1 MIKSIKTILSQDKE
15 KFVVPK
21 KVQDLIPIKCIWPD
35 GIFKVGNKFSKTYK
49 FSDINYMVASRED
62 KESMFLTYSE
72 LLNSLDSGATTKITI
87 NNHRLNKADFEDS
100 ILMPM
105 KRDGLDGYRME
116 YNNML
121 LDKATGANGITQEKY
136 VTISVS
142 KKDIEEARAYFAR
155 VGADLTTHFTGL
167 GSKCVALNAV
177 QRLRILH
184 DFYRPGD
191 ETAFEM
197 NINKK
202 ARMGHD
208 FRDYICPDS
217 VERSADHIKLGEKFA
232 RVLFLKDYASYIK
245 DSMLS
250 ELTELNRNLMLS
262 IDVIPIPT
270 DEAVR
275 EVENRLLGVETNIT
289 NWQRKQNQNNNF
301 SAVVPYDMELQ
312 RKESKEFL
320 DDLTTRDQRMMFAV
334 VTMVITA
341 DTKEQLDLDTETIL
355 STARKHM
362 CQMATLKF
370 QQTDGLNTVLPIGVR
385 KINTFRTLTTESLA
399 VLMPFKVQEIMDQ
412 GGIYFGE
419 NAISHNLI
427 MCNKANLLNQSAFLL
442 GVPGSG
448 KSFSAKELITF
459 LMLNTDDDIL
469 ICDPEGEYAPLVEA
483 MGNLGSVIR
492 VSAGGRDRLNAM
504 YMVDGYGENNP
515 IVVKSEFIMSLIEQ
529 IDKKGVGPQH
539 KSIIDRCIT
548 NVYRNAAE
556 DGTVPTLCT
565 LRDMLLE
572 QPEPEA
578 KQIALSLELYTTGSL
593 DIFGKQSNWKKGKRT
608 HVFIDEFHVVFE
620 NEFSAQFFNSAWRQ
634 FRKRNAYPTAITQ
647 NVEYLLDSVQASTML
662 SNSEFVIMLNQAAS
676 DREKLARLL
685 NISNEQMSYI
695 TNADAGCGLIKYG
708 SALVPFINQFPH
720 DTKLY
725 QLMTT
730 RPGEGE
736 FMKIKKI
743 IGIAAIVVLC
753 GIAVFSGV
761 VFHHQYQD
769 QKNSAQQFEDL
780 SNMIADVDKSELD
793 KEPVP
798 EPGEDEPVSETLSEE
813 ELAAREAELAMEKYR
828 ALFNQNSDFVGWIS
842 IDGTNINYPVMWTPN
857 NPNYYLKHSFEK
869 EYSDY
874 GVPYIDEDC
883 VMGESNNYVIYGH
896 HMKNETMFHD
906 LCNYAS
912 KDFYDE
918 HPIIKFDTLFGFG
931 EYQIVAVFRFDTNN
945 DTFRYNQFTDM
956 DEEHFKNFMNSVHL
970 RQLYDTGVDA
980 EYGDHLITLSTCEYT
995 YTNGRFVVVAKKV

>member
-1 MIKSIKTILSQDKE
+1 
-15 KFVVPK
+15 
-21 KVQDLIPIKCIWPD
+21 
-35 GIFKVGNKFSKTYK
+35 
-49 FSDINYMVASRED
+49 
-62 KESMFLTYSE
+62 
-72 LLNSLDSGATTKITI
+72 
-87 NNHRLNKADFEDS
+87 
-100 ILMPM
+100 
-105 KRDGLDGYRME
+105 
-116 YNNML
+116 
-121 LDKATGANGITQEKY
+121 
-136 VTISVS
+136 
-142 KKDIEEARAYFAR
+142 
-155 VGADLTTHFTGL
+155 
-167 GSKCVALNAV
+167 
-177 QRLRILH
+177 
-184 DFYRPGD
+184 
-191 ETAFEM
+191 
-197 NINKK
+197 
-202 ARMGHD
+202 MGHD

-448 KSFSAKELITF
+448 
-459 LMLNTDDDIL
+459 M
-469 ICDPEGEYAPLVEA
+469 V
-483 MGNLGSVIR
+483 NLGSVIR

-593 DIFGKQSNWKKGKRT
+593 DIFGKQSNVDLDKR
-608 HVFIDEFHVVFE
+608 IVVFDIHGLG
-620 NEFSAQFFNSAWRQ
+620 SQL
-634 FRKRNAYPTAITQ
+634 KPTGLLVITCMA
-647 NVEYLLDSVQASTML
+647 SV
-662 SNSEFVIMLNQAAS
+662 
-676 DREKLARLL
+676 
-685 NISNEQMSYI
+685 
-695 TNADAGCGLIKYG
+695 
-708 SALVPFINQFPH
+708 P
-720 DTKLY
+720 
-725 QLMTT
+725 
-730 RPGEGE
+730 
-736 FMKIKKI
+736 
-743 IGIAAIVVLC
+743 
-753 GIAVFSGV
+753 
-761 VFHHQYQD
+761 
-769 QKNSAQQFEDL
+769 
-780 SNMIADVDKSELD
+780 
-793 KEPVP
+793 
-798 EPGEDEPVSETLSEE
+798 
-813 ELAAREAELAMEKYR
+813 
-828 ALFNQNSDFVGWIS
+828 
-842 IDGTNINYPVMWTPN
+842 
-857 NPNYYLKHSFEK
+857 
-869 EYSDY
+869 
-874 GVPYIDEDC
+874 
-883 VMGESNNYVIYGH
+883 
-896 HMKNETMFHD
+896 
-906 LCNYAS
+906 
-912 KDFYDE
+912 
-918 HPIIKFDTLFGFG
+918 
-931 EYQIVAVFRFDTNN
+931 
-945 DTFRYNQFTDM
+945 
-956 DEEHFKNFMNSVHL
+956 
-970 RQLYDTGVDA
+970 
-980 EYGDHLITLSTCEYT
+980 
-995 YTNGRFVVVAKKV
+995 